1 MNDLLRQLITTIDRC
16 LDEGENRFPK
26 AVLLKFGGGNEK
38 LLIDAL
44 KQWESEGKLE
54 ILKPLETADEGDE
67 VIRMKS
73 YIEGK
78 SPWPNW
84 PPND

>member
-16 LDEGENRFPK
+16 LDEGENRFSK
-26 AVLLKFGGGNEK
+26 RALLKFSGENEK
-38 LLIDAL
+38 LLIEAL
-44 KQWESEGKLE
+44 EQWESEGKLE
-54 ILKPLETADEGDE
+54 ILKPLETADEGDA

-73 YIEGK
+73 YIKRK

-84 PPND
+84 P